1 MEVYLQYPQD
11 HSLQPRVFKR
21 FGACRKFEG
30 LGSRIPW
37 KIFACRFPRRLNWLN
52 GNPVFD
58 GQNMSKPRVVPAF
71 FPLRQSVNPV
81 NFSNV
86 GKTMP

>member
-71 FPLRQSVNPV
+71 FSLTSVRQSSE
-81 NFSNV
+81 FQQC
-86 GKTMP
+86 G